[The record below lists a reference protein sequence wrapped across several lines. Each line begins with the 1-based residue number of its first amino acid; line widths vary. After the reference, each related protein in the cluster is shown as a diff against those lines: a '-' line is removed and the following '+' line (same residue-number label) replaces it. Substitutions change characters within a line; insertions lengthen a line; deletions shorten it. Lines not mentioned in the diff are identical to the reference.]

1 MQSPSTLIIKLP
13 LRFGAKEA
21 NTLRQELKQQLSDGA
36 SVVFDLSQVRQLDI
50 AGIEAIRKCMAQV
63 ARQDGS
69 IQLGK
74 ISPEAQTILELTRM
88 DHVFNMFP
96 RFSEDTT
103 TYEASSVRETVE
115 EEIGTGVQSAMGT
128 QALVA

>member
-36 SVVFDLSQVRQLDI
+36 SVVFDLSQVQQLDI

-88 DHVFNMFP
+88 DRIFNMFP
-96 RFSEDTT
+96 RFSDDTT
-103 TYEASSVRETVE
+103 TYEAGSSREAVE
-115 EEIGTGVQSAMGT
+115 EEIAGVQSAIGT